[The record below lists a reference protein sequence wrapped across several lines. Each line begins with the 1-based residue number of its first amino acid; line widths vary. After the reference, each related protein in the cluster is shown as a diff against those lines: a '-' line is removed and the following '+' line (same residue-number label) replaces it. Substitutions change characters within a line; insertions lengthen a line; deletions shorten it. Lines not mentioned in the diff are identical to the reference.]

1 MFPTK
6 RRIFPRQGWY
16 LEAGA
21 FGRFHRSLRDRPE
34 LKEGT
39 PLPTTG
45 QGSFRLPL
53 AEDRIYPDAGDG
65 FLWQHKGEFAADVDA
80 ALFA

>member
-1 MFPTK
+1 
-6 RRIFPRQGWY
+6 
-16 LEAGA
+16 
-21 FGRFHRSLRDRPE
+21 
-34 LKEGT
+34 
-39 PLPTTG
+39 LPTTG

-65 FLWQHKGEFAADVDA
+65 FLWQHQGEFAADVDA